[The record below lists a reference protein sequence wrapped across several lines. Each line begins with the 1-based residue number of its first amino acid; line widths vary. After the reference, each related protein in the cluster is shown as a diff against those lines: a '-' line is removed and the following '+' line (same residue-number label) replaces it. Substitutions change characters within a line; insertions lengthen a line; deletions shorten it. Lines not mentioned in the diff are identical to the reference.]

1 MKKSLIYILLLVGIF
16 LLALTA
22 PICAEGQIVVSVW
35 VTDAEAVKMAAQ
47 AYEEETGKKVVVEEI
62 AREILEEKE
71 KTELISK
78 MGGYDILL
86 VPSEWIAELAEGGLL
101 EPLDSYMANSDLR
114 QPDQGDWV
122 SPGSIT
128 AYNYKD
134 MLYGFP
140 ISMDTLFLFYRT
152 DLIQKPPET
161 WDEFLQIAQ
170 ELTTDQRFG
179 TTIFGKLPQ
188 SIAWDFINYFWGFGG
203 NLLDENFHPTVNS
216 PEGVAGLTFFTDLLN
231 KYQVVPPGVPTYE
244 YPEVLVAFQQDK
256 AAMVLQWNAAY
267 SDFADQEKSP
277 LIYDKF
283 DVTVVPGMKQA
294 DGTISRRTIGHVWG
308 FSMNASSKNK
318 NDAYEFLVYLTGK
331 EGSKYFPDNAASKN
345 VNSKAVLS
353 DPEMV
358 KNHPE
363 FAFLNESLQYMEL
376 WPTTLATSG
385 LILTLAEEA
394 SAALAQTKTPQ
405 EAMDDANASIDE
417 LMKEAGQY

>member
-71 KTELISK
+71 KTELTSK

-122 SPGSIT
+122 SPGSIA

-216 PEGVAGLTFFTDLLN
+216 PEGVVGLTFFTDLLN

-267 SDFADQEKSP
+267 SDFADQGKSP

-294 DGTISRRTIGHVWG
+294 DGTISRRVIGHVWG
-308 FSMNASSKNK
+308 FSMNASSK
-318 NDAYEFLVYLTGK
+318 
-331 EGSKYFPDNAASKN
+331 SK
-345 VNSKAVLS
+345 
-353 DPEMV
+353 
-358 KNHPE
+358 
-363 FAFLNESLQYMEL
+363 Q
-376 WPTTLATSG
+376 PTR
-385 LILTLAEEA
+385 
-394 SAALAQTKTPQ
+394 
-405 EAMDDANASIDE
+405 
-417 LMKEAGQY
+417 